1 MFLGGWRLV
10 RSEQTESTFVVN
22 GKTRITLIQNYL
34 GETFGLS
41 KKPYWIIIFTL
52 HDLKKKK
59 VKVMR
64 KSHFNSKK
72 ERNRDNIDDKIS
84 KERNFSDNSE
94 DRFRKLLFQ
103 NCY

>member
-1 MFLGGWRLV
+1 
-10 RSEQTESTFVVN
+10 
-22 GKTRITLIQNYL
+22 
-34 GETFGLS
+34 
-41 KKPYWIIIFTL
+41 
-52 HDLKKKK
+52 
-59 VKVMR
+59 MR